1 MSRFE
6 VKEVYISDV
15 VLNESDYTPKRKLNI
30 QVELN
35 FEAQQN
41 LRDAGPSPE
50 ELAKELGDTVAKAF
64 SKTTVFTGSG
74 ATMEKKEIV
83 IRPTEGVFGW
93 YELDAYNRKIA
104 EETERAYKEYQA
116 SK

>member
-6 VKEVYISDV
+6 VKEVHISDV

-41 LRDAGPSPE
+41 LRDSGPTPE
-50 ELAKELGDTVAKAF
+50 QLARELGNTVAQAF
-64 SKTTVFTGSG
+64 ARTTVYTGG
-74 ATMEKKEIV
+74 GMAMDKKEIV
-83 IRPTEGVFGW
+83 IRPTEDTFGW
-93 YELDAYNRKIA
+93 YELNIYNQKLA
-104 EETERAYKEYQA
+104 EEVE
-116 SK
+116 